1 MTFVNDRVLDLGL
14 NVLDSE
20 ATHIYICAAEPT
32 TYAAAIGANNGT
44 TQFGLGNKNFGA
56 GAVFGAPADRTPNGR
71 KVTSAAVTDGS
82 VTTTGTASHYAV
94 VDSANSRLLATGAL
108 ASSQAVTSGNTF
120 TLAAFDVGIPD
131 AV

>member
-1 MTFVNDRVLDLGL
+1 MIELYTWG
-14 NVLDSE
+14 
-20 ATHIYICAAEPT
+20 
-32 TYAAAIGANNGT
+32 
-44 TQFGLGNKNFGA
+44 
-56 GAVFGAPADRTPNGR
+56 TPNGR